1 MDIKFLE
8 QFYERVILPQ
18 YSSTVFDNVTWI
30 DHGAIEL
37 DSFAHYFKADNSRG
51 YVLVFEDFPGNVAFD
66 DGLSHDIVLVNNEKT
81 IRFSGDPP
89 FKYVENITGYFTLY
103 KEKD

>member
-8 QFYERVILPQ
+8 QFYEKVILPQ
-18 YSSTVFDNVTWI
+18 YSSTVFDNITWI

-37 DSFAHYFKADNSRG
+37 DSFAHYFKTDDDRECI
-51 YVLVFEDFPGNVAFD
+51 LVFEDFPGNVTFD

-81 IRFSGDPP
+81 IRFGGDPP
-89 FKYVENITGYFTLY
+89 FKYIENITGYFTLY